1 MDVEKEEKEQ
11 KEAAQAF
18 HFLAGYATNDS
29 IHCYTI
35 SSTVYYTL
43 CRFRLTGDC
52 PDNFSNTSSALEA
65 PTD

>member
-11 KEAAQAF
+11 KAAQAF
-18 HFLAGYATNDS
+18 HFLAGYATNNL

-43 CRFRLTGDC
+43 CRFRLTADC